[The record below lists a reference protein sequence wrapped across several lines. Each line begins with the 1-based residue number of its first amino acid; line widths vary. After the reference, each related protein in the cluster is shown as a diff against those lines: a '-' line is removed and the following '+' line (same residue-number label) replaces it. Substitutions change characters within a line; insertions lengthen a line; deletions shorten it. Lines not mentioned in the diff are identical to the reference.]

1 MKNLTTDESRFRS
14 GFAILREML
23 FPVIIL
29 VVMISVSRRVEGTGN
44 SLGHRICL
52 VISIIAAF
60 FCLYRLI
67 SIFFFADKIYNK
79 AADYSVP
86 RRLMN
91 VVQGWKDKIKKK
103 RSTQA
108 NSDSVTG
115 SKTEV
120 EQIYP
125 SNLIEWGQYPD
136 ELKQAL
142 LMCWNDNNV
151 GKALRLAAPVVFLMK
166 SGRLHAQ
173 PNYKQMIKFFNEE
186 LSAGIDQSQLV
197 NECDLIMRIIN
208 KPSDYTNKASK
219 CKLMHYKKVEEI
231 LSKF

>member
-1 MKNLTTDESRFRS
+1 MKKLTTDECRFRS

-29 VVMISVSRRVEGTGN
+29 VVMISVSRRVEVTGN
-44 SLGHRICL
+44 SLGHLICL

-67 SIFFFADKIYNK
+67 SIFFFADKICNK

-91 VVQGWKDKIKKK
+91 VVQGWEDKIEDKIKKWEDKIKKIHRKK

-120 EQIYP
+120 EQICP

-136 ELKQAL
+136 KLKQAL

-166 SGRLHAQ
+166 SGRLH
-173 PNYKQMIKFFNEE
+173 
-186 LSAGIDQSQLV
+186 D
-197 NECDLIMRIIN
+197 
-208 KPSDYTNKASK
+208 
-219 CKLMHYKKVEEI
+219 
-231 LSKF
+231 